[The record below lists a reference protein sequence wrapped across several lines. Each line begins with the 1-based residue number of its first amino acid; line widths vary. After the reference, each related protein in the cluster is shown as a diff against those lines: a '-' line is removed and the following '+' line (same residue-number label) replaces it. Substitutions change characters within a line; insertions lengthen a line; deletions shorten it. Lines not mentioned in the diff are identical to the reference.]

1 MEIPMKYSTRTRLA
15 LLAASAL
22 MVGVVSTVWWLA
34 SPASIRRTGEAMV
47 LLVCAICCIQECRR
61 MPVRSPLVLC
71 TTLIGLVAVLF
82 TRRAGPVFPTTVV
95 VLVVLA
101 WAGVAL
107 ARMVAWYRRPPGRR
121 ARGNV
126 PVRVAMDER

>member
-1 MEIPMKYSTRTRLA
+1 MNYSPRTRLA

-22 MVGVVSTVWWLA
+22 MVGIVSTSWWLA

-47 LLVCAICCIQECRR
+47 LLVGAICCIQECRR
-61 MPVRSPLVLC
+61 LPVRSPTVLC
-71 TTLIGLVAVLF
+71 TTLVGLAVVLF
-82 TRRAGPVFPTTVV
+82 TRRAGPAFPTVVV

-107 ARMVAWYRRPPGRR
+107 AQTVARYRRPPARR
-121 ARGNV
+121 TGGNA
-126 PVRVAMDER
+126 PVRMAMDER